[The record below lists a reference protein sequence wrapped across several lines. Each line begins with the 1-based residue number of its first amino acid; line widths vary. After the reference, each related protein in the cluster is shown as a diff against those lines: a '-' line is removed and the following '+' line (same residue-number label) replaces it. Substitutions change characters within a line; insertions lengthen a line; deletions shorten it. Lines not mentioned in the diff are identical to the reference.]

1 MVLKLHILKR
11 SVTEGGQG
19 LMFPKIKVQQHQWEI
34 YPNMRHHEWLSGSK
48 YPQKGDCTVN
58 NEREEYWKFICRRHF
73 RAFTTSEPL
82 CTCKIVPLEDES
94 NAFPAETARSL
105 EL

>member
-19 LMFPKIKVQQHQWEI
+19 LMLPKIKVQHQWGI

-48 YPQKGDCTVN
+48 YPRKGDCTVN

-73 RAFTTSEPL
+73 RAFTTSEPF
-82 CTCKIVPLEDES
+82 CTCKIVPLKDES
-94 NAFPAETARSL
+94 NAFPAETAGSSGL
-105 EL
+105 